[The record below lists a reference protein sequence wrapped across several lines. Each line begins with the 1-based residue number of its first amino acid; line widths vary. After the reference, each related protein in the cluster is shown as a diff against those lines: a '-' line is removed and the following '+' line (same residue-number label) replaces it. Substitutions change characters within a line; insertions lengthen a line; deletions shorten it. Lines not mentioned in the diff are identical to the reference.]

1 MKSPT
6 ARTPTVHARRLAS
19 PALGAVLIAIAL
31 LGTLFVLSACGRDR
45 TSQAV
50 DSFAPFRSAMKEE
63 HQDIFEQMAE
73 APRYAIEIQMDT
85 EDKIITGTAK
95 IDITNYSQD
104 HWTELIFRLYPTL
117 KQYGGNF
124 LVRSA
129 IVNDQPVSYG
139 YVADS
144 TAIRVDLAEP
154 LPPGEAVQV
163 RMNWRLD
170 YPVWSD
176 NEAIYALFGESQ
188 GMTSLPL
195 FYPAL
200 AVYEDGELPG
210 LGDWWQEIGSVR
222 GDAAYNV
229 ASLFAV
235 TATMPTAEVP
245 VTSGTLVTSTLLGDG
260 LAQHVWV
267 TGPSREFVLH
277 TSPLFETASVDANG
291 TQVTSYWLPGQEA
304 GGRAALRYASAALR
318 IYSQRFTDYPF
329 RDMRVA
335 PAPIN
340 YRGMEYPQ
348 VSLLGIQIYDRYFD
362 QLEMLA
368 AHEVAHQWWYQMVHN
383 DPVNA
388 PWLDESLAEY
398 SMRLY
403 TEDLRG
409 EYDAE
414 AMAHLRWQIP
424 LDLLAEKTLDAAVDL
439 AVDDYLDGGQ
449 YETIVYGKGALFYE
463 IIRDRIGERRFD
475 AFLQAYLSQ
484 NLWGVVDTNDWIA
497 AVEALDEPALLTIF
511 DSWSGGADM
520 PAFSDDHNSDL
531 GSSPPPPA
539 TTPDSPGD

>member
-1 MKSPT
+1 M
-6 ARTPTVHARRLAS
+6 AS
-19 PALGAVLIAIAL
+19 PLFRQSTPHIVRRVAPALTLVLVAV
-31 LGTLFVLSACGRDR
+31 TLFVGLLVLSACGRDR
-45 TSQAV
+45 ERTPAFDPYAQ
-50 DSFAPFRSAMKEE
+50 FRPAMKSEY
-63 HQDIFEQMAE
+63 QDAVALLED
-73 APRYAIEIQMDT
+73 APRYAMQIELDT
-85 EDKIITGTAK
+85 DAKVITGTAK
-95 IDITNYSQD
+95 IDVTNYSQD
-104 HWTELIFRLYPTL
+104 HWTSIVFRLYPTL

-129 IVNDQPVSYG
+129 SVDGQPVSYG
-139 YVADS
+139 YVADN

-154 LPPGEAVQV
+154 LPPGEATQV

-176 NEAIYALFGESQ
+176 NQAIYALFGESQ
-188 GMTSLPL
+188 GMTALPL
-195 FYPAL
+195 FYPSL

-210 LGDWWQEIGSVR
+210 TGDWWDEIGSVR

-229 ASLFAV
+229 TSLFAV
-235 TATMPTAEVP
+235 TATMPAAEVP

-260 LAQHVWV
+260 RAQHVWV

-277 TSPLFETASVDANG
+277 TSPLFQQASVDANG
-291 TQVTSYWLPGQEA
+291 TQVTSYWLPGQES
-304 GGRAALRYASAALR
+304 GGRAALRYAAAALR
-318 IYSQRFTDYPF
+318 IYSQRFADYPF
-329 RDMRVA
+329 RDMRIA

-409 EYDAE
+409 EYDAD
-414 AMAHLRWQIP
+414 AMTHLRWQIP
-424 LDLLAEKTLDAAVDL
+424 LDLLQEKTLDAPIDL
-439 AVDDYLDGGQ
+439 RVDDYVDGAQ
-449 YETIVYGKGALFYE
+449 YETVVYGKGALFYDV
-463 IIRDRIGERRFD
+463 IRERIGDRRFD
-475 AFLQAYLSQ
+475 IFLQDYLVQ
-484 NLWGVVDTNDWIA
+484 NMWGVVDTDAWLR
-497 AVEALDEPALLTIF
+497 AVENLEDPALLSIF
-511 DSWSGGADM
+511 QSWSETDNVPVFADESSQNLGGAAEA
-520 PAFSDDHNSDL
+520 PSAEE
-531 GSSPPPPA
+531 
-539 TTPDSPGD
+539 